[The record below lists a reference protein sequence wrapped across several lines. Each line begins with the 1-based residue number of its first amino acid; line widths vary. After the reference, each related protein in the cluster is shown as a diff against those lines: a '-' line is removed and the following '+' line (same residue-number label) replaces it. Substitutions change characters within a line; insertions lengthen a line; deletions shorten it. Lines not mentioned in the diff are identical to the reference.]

1 MEVRTQSKTGPVV
14 ARLPQLIAGISQQV
28 NQQQQTWLD
37 QLRSDPTRMAQVE
50 REVHGAFRQLADQLM
65 SGLLAEASASSPAL
79 EAAKKK

>member
-14 ARLPQLIAGISQQV
+14 AKLPPIVAGISQQV
-28 NQQQQTWLD
+28 SQLQQTWLD

-79 EAAKKK
+79 QAAKKK